1 MKINFISIVKLM
13 IILFVST
20 LIYSCEEKAPEPA
33 EKKDQPAEKIAKPSA
48 DSAKPKVIYKTPP
61 KAAPKKAPE
70 TKIYTVKT
78 GEWLWDIARKEY
90 GTAIGWFRIYE
101 ANRAKI
107 KNPDLIYPGQQFIIP
122 EFKRS
127 K

>member
-13 IILFVST
+13 IILFVTT
-20 LIYSCEEKAPEPA
+20 LIYSCEEKAQEPA
-33 EKKDQPAEKIAKPSA
+33 VTKDQPTEKIAKPSA
-48 DSAKPKVIYKTPP
+48 DTTKPKVIYKSTPE
-61 KAAPKKAPE
+61 KAPE
-70 TKIYTVKT
+70 PKVYTVKR

-107 KNPDLIYPGQQFIIP
+107 KNPDLIYPGQVFIIP
-122 EFKRS
+122 EFKRH